1 MLEKLVSMNNVNVE
15 NIYGRTTC
23 LLNLDDKGFIVS
35 NELKYIYNLLNK
47 NASIYIYQ
55 LITDKNKLYVGFT
68 HNLLER

>member
-35 NELKYIYNLLNK
+35 NVLKDIYNLLNK
-47 NASIYIYQ
+47 NASIYIYTA
-55 LITDKNKLYVGFT
+55 IGRYIKPGKL
-68 HNLLER
+68 

>member
-35 NELKYIYNLLNK
+35 NVLKDIYNLLNK
-47 NASIYIYQ
+47 NASIYISAY
-55 LITDKNKLYVGFT
+55 N
-68 HNLLER
+68 R

>member
-35 NELKYIYNLLNK
+35 NELKDIYNLLNK
-47 NASIYIYQ
+47 NASI
-55 LITDKNKLYVGFT
+55 
-68 HNLLER
+68 

>member
-35 NELKYIYNLLNK
+35 NVLKDIYNLLNK
-47 NASIYIYQ
+47 NASIYIYIS
-55 LITDKNKLYVGFT
+55 L
-68 HNLLER
+68 